1 MAGNIK
7 GITIEIGGDT
17 QPLQTALKGLNKQ
30 ASEATKELRQIDKAL
45 KFDTGNVTLL
55 TQKQEVLAKQV
66 ETTKEKLA
74 TLRQAQAQ
82 VEAQFKAG
90 NIGADQYRA
99 FQREVEST
107 QTVLKGY
114 ESKLESVNRAL
125 SENGAQVETN
135 QSKLNRLQNEQAQLV
150 SESEKLQSSFK
161 LQESALA
168 TTASEADKLALAQ
181 QKVASHS
188 EILEK
193 QIHNL
198 EQQLSLT
205 KSEYGENSVEANKLE
220 KTLNETKTAYNNLQ
234 NEMEELASSSA
245 SSKASLEETNSLLKA
260 DLLMEFGDQLGEL
273 SQKLIDFGQQSLD
286 AFLEVDEGMDIIVTK
301 TGATGSAL
309 EEMTD
314 IAKTLATELP
324 TDFNTAGSAVGEL
337 NTQFGLTGDAL
348 KSAST
353 QLIQFSEI
361 NGSDVTSSAIS
372 AKQAIEAYGLE
383 ATDLSSV
390 LDTVTYTSQSTG
402 VGVQELMDKA
412 VAGAPQIKALGLS
425 FDEGVTL
432 MGQFEKAGIDSSAAL
447 SSLSKAAVK
456 YAGDGLTLQEG
467 LAGTIEQIKTST
479 SETEALSLASEIF
492 GSKAAPRMVDAIKRG
507 ALSFEDL
514 AGTADKAAGIV
525 TQTYE
530 GTLDPID
537 QFTTA
542 QNTAKLAMAEMGDA
556 IAATLA
562 PILEIL
568 ASLLQAV
575 ATWFSGLSEPVKQFI
590 VIVGSLVAALGL
602 VLPIFIALQAAAMA
616 MGTTIMGMIT
626 AAAPIVGIILG
637 VIAVVALLV
646 VGIQQLWQHHE
657 GFRTAVTEI
666 WNAIYAFLSV
676 IIQQISSFVM
686 SIWGTLT
693 TWWTENQQLILNA
706 ANTVWTAISTVIQT
720 IMTILGPY
728 LQASWE
734 NIKLII
740 TTAWDIIKVVVE
752 TAINVVLGIIKAV
765 MQIITG
771 DWSGAWETIKQVVS
785 TVWEA
790 IKSLISIV
798 LSAIAQFISN
808 SWNGIKGTMTNLL
821 NSIKSVV
828 SNVWNSIKSTISSI
842 LSSIGS
848 TVSSVWN
855 GMKATISGVL
865 SGISNTVSSVWNGV
879 KSTITNAINGAKNAV
894 SSAINAITN
903 AINGAKN
910 AVSSAIN
917 AIKNLFNF
925 KIKWPHIPLPH
936 FSVSG
941 SANPLDWLKGG
952 LPKISIQW
960 YAKGGILTKPTAF
973 GMTGNS
979 LMVGGEAGREA
990 VLPLNNQTLG
1000 SIGRSIAATM
1010 PSKGTTITV
1019 NITDVVIREEADMKK
1034 LADYVAGRL
1043 ADEMA
1048 RQALLRGGTV

>member
-720 IMTILGPY
+720 IIQTIMTILGPY

-894 SSAINAITN
+894 SSAINAI
-903 AINGAKN
+903 
-910 AVSSAIN
+910 
-917 AIKNLFNF
+917 KNLFNF

>member
-17 QPLQTALKGLNKQ
+17 QPLQTALKGVNKQ

-348 KSAST
+348 KSAAT

-412 VAGAPQIKALGLS
+412 VAGSPQIKALGLS
-425 FDEGVTL
+425 FDEGITL
-432 MGQFEKAGIDSSAAL
+432 MGQFEKAGVDSSAAL
-447 SSLSKAAVK
+447 SSLSKASVK

-492 GSKAAPRMVDAIKRG
+492 GSKATPRMVDAIKRG

-530 GTLDPID
+530 GTLDPVD
-537 QFTTA
+537 KFTTA

-562 PILEIL
+562 PILEVI

-666 WNAIYAFLSV
+666 WNAIYAFLTV

-686 SIWGTLT
+686 SIWGTLI

-706 ANTVWTAISTVIQT
+706 TNTVWTAISTVIQT
-720 IMTILGPY
+720 IMTILAPY

-785 TVWEA
+785 TVWEV

-821 NSIKSVV
+821 NSIKGVV
-828 SNVWNSIKSTISSI
+828 SNVWNGIKSTISSI

-848 TVSSVWN
+848 TVSSIWN

-865 SGISNTVSSVWNGV
+865 SGISSTVSFVWNGV
-879 KSTITNAINGAKNAV
+879 KST
-894 SSAINAITN
+894 ITN

-1000 SIGRSIAATM
+1000 SIGSSIAATM
-1010 PSKGTTITV
+1010 PNKGTTITV

-1043 ADEMA
+1043 AAEMA
-1048 RQALLRGGTV
+1048 RQALLRGGRV

>member
-17 QPLQTALKGLNKQ
+17 QPLQNALKGVNKQ
-30 ASEATKELRQIDKAL
+30 ASEATKELRQIDKVL

-55 TQKQEVLAKQV
+55 PQKQEVLAKQV

-107 QTVLKGY
+107 QTVLKSY
-114 ESKLESVNRAL
+114 ESKLESVNKAL

-150 SESEKLQSSFK
+150 SESEKLNSSFK
-161 LQESALA
+161 LQESALGS
-168 TTASEADKLALAQ
+168 TASEADKLALAQ

-390 LDTVTYTSQSTG
+390 LDTVTYTSQATG

-432 MGQFEKAGIDSSAAL
+432 MGQFEKAGVDSSAAL

-525 TQTYE
+525 TQTYK

-562 PILEIL
+562 PILEVL
-568 ASLLQAV
+568 ASLLQAI
-575 ATWFSGLSEPVKQFI
+575 ATWFSDLSEPVKQFI

-637 VIAVVALLV
+637 VIAAIALLV

-657 GFRTAVTEI
+657 GFRTAVTET
-666 WNAIYAFLSV
+666 WNAIYAFLSA

-686 SIWGTLT
+686 LIWGTLT

-706 ANTVWTAISTVIQT
+706 ANTMWTAISTVIQT

-740 TTAWDIIKVVVE
+740 TTAWDIIKLVVE

-771 DWSGAWETIKQVVS
+771 DWSGAWETIK
-785 TVWEA
+785 
-790 IKSLISIV
+790 SLISIV
-798 LSAIAQFISN
+798 LTVIAQFISN

-828 SNVWNSIKSTISSI
+828 SNVWNGIKSTISSI

-848 TVSSVWN
+848 TVSSIWN

-865 SGISNTVSSVWNGV
+865 SGISNTVTSVWNGV
-879 KSTITNAINGAKNAV
+879 KAT
-894 SSAINAITN
+894 ITN

-917 AIKNLFNF
+917 AIKNLFKF

-1000 SIGRSIAATM
+1000 SIGRSIAATI
-1010 PSKGTTITV
+1010 PNKGTTITV

-1048 RQALLRGGTV
+1048 RQALLRGGRV

>member
-17 QPLQTALKGLNKQ
+17 QPLQNALKGVNKQ

-150 SESEKLQSSFK
+150 SESEKLNSSFK
-161 LQESALA
+161 LQESALGS
-168 TTASEADKLALAQ
+168 TASEADKLALAE

-205 KSEYGENSVEANKLE
+205 KSEYGENSIEANKLE

-361 NGSDVTSSAIS
+361 NGSDVTSSALS

-390 LDTVTYTSQSTG
+390 LDTVTYTSQATG

-412 VAGAPQIKALGLS
+412 VVGAPQIKALGLS

-432 MGQFEKAGIDSSAAL
+432 MGQFEKAGVDSSAAL

-456 YAGDGLTLQEG
+456 YAGDGLTLQDG
-467 LAGTIEQIKTST
+467 L
-479 SETEALSLASEIF
+479 
-492 GSKAAPRMVDAIKRG
+492 
-507 ALSFEDL
+507 
-514 AGTADKAAGIV
+514 
-525 TQTYE
+525 
-530 GTLDPID
+530 
-537 QFTTA
+537 
-542 QNTAKLAMAEMGDA
+542 
-556 IAATLA
+556 AATLA

-602 VLPIFIALQAAAMA
+602 VLPIFIALQAATMA
-616 MGTTIMGMIT
+616 MGTTIMGVVT

-637 VIAVVALLV
+637 VIAAIALLV

-798 LSAIAQFISN
+798 LNAIAQFISN

-821 NSIKSVV
+821 NSIKGVV
-828 SNVWNSIKSTISSI
+828 SNVWNGIESTISSI

-865 SGISNTVSSVWNGV
+865 NGISNTVSSVWNGV
-879 KSTITNAINGAKNAV
+879 KSTITI
-894 SSAINAITN
+894 

-973 GMTGNS
+973 GMTGDS

-1010 PSKGTTITV
+1010 PNKGTSITV

-1043 ADEMA
+1043 ADEMN

>member
-17 QPLQTALKGLNKQ
+17 QPLQNALKGVNKQ

-114 ESKLESVNRAL
+114 ESKLESVNKAL
-125 SENGAQVETN
+125 SDNGTQVESN
-135 QSKLNRLQNEQAQLV
+135 RSKLNRLQNEQAQLV
-150 SESEKLQSSFK
+150 SESEKLNSSFK

-220 KTLNETKTAYNNLQ
+220 KTLNETKTSYNNLQ
-234 NEMEELASSSA
+234 NEMEGLASSSA

-324 TDFNTAGSAVGEL
+324 TDFNTSGSAVGEL

-390 LDTVTYTSQSTG
+390 LDTVTYTSQATG

-432 MGQFEKAGIDSSAAL
+432 MGQFEKAGVDSSAAL

-467 LAGTIEQIKTST
+467 LAGTIGQIKAST

-525 TQTYE
+525 TRTYE

-537 QFTTA
+537 KFTTA
-542 QNTAKLAMAEMGDA
+542 QNTAKLAMAEIGDA

-693 TWWTENQQLILNA
+693 TWWTENQQLILKA

-752 TAINVVLGIIKAV
+752 TAINVLLGIIKAV

-771 DWSGAWETIKQVVS
+771 DWSGTWETIKQVVS

-798 LSAIAQFISN
+798 LNAIAQFISN
-808 SWNGIKGTMTNLL
+808 SWNGIK
-821 NSIKSVV
+821 
-828 SNVWNSIKSTISSI
+828 STISSI
-842 LSSIGS
+842 LSSISS
-848 TVSSVWN
+848 TVSSIWN

-865 SGISNTVSSVWNGV
+865 SGISSAVSSVWNGV
-879 KSTITNAINGAKNAV
+879 KST
-894 SSAINAITN
+894 ITN

-1010 PSKGTTITV
+1010 PNKGTTITV

-1034 LADYVAGRL
+1034 LADYVAGQL
-1043 ADEMA
+1043 ADEMT

>member
-17 QPLQTALKGLNKQ
+17 QPLQTALKGVNKQ

-348 KSAST
+348 KSAAT

-425 FDEGVTL
+425 FDEGITL
-432 MGQFEKAGIDSSAAL
+432 MGQFEKAGVDSSAAL
-447 SSLSKAAVK
+447 SSLSKASVK

-530 GTLDPID
+530 GTLDPVD
-537 QFTTA
+537 KFTTA

-562 PILEIL
+562 PILEVI

-602 VLPIFIALQAAAMA
+602 VLPIFIVLQAAAMA

-666 WNAIYAFLSV
+666 WNAIYAFLTV

-686 SIWGTLT
+686 SIWGTLI

-706 ANTVWTAISTVIQT
+706 TNTVWTAISTVIQT
-720 IMTILGPY
+720 IMTILAPY

-785 TVWEA
+785 TVWEV

-808 SWNGIKGTMTNLL
+808 SWNGIK
-821 NSIKSVV
+821 
-828 SNVWNSIKSTISSI
+828 STISSI

-848 TVSSVWN
+848 TVSSIWN

-865 SGISNTVSSVWNGV
+865 SGISSTVSSVWNGV
-879 KSTITNAINGAKNAV
+879 KST
-894 SSAINAITN
+894 ITN

-979 LMVGGEAGREA
+979 LMVGGEAGHEA

-1000 SIGRSIAATM
+1000 SIGSSIAATM
-1010 PSKGTTITV
+1010 PNKGTTITV

-1043 ADEMA
+1043 AAEMA
-1048 RQALLRGGTV
+1048 RQALLRGGRV

>member
-17 QPLQTALKGLNKQ
+17 QPLQNALKGVNKQ

-114 ESKLESVNRAL
+114 ESKLESVNKAL
-125 SENGAQVETN
+125 SDNGTQVESN
-135 QSKLNRLQNEQAQLV
+135 RSKLNRLQNEQAQLV
-150 SESEKLQSSFK
+150 SESEKLNSSFK

-220 KTLNETKTAYNNLQ
+220 KTLNETKTSYNNLQ
-234 NEMEELASSSA
+234 NEMEGLASSSA

-314 IAKTLATELP
+314 IARTLATELP

-390 LDTVTYTSQSTG
+390 LDTVTYTSQATG

-432 MGQFEKAGIDSSAAL
+432 MGQFEKAGVDSSAAL
-447 SSLSKAAVK
+447 SSLSKVAVK

-467 LAGTIEQIKTST
+467 LDGTIGQIKAST

-525 TQTYE
+525 TRTYE

-537 QFTTA
+537 KFTTA
-542 QNTAKLAMAEMGDA
+542 QNTAKLAMAEIGDA

-562 PILEIL
+562 PFLEVL

-590 VIVGSLVAALGL
+590 VIVGSSVAALGL

-693 TWWTENQQLILNA
+693 TWWTENQQLILKA

-752 TAINVVLGIIKAV
+752 TAINVVLAIIKAV

-771 DWSGAWETIKQVVS
+771 DWSGTWETIKQVVS

-798 LSAIAQFISN
+798 LNAIAQFISN
-808 SWNGIKGTMTNLL
+808 SWNGIK
-821 NSIKSVV
+821 
-828 SNVWNSIKSTISSI
+828 STISSI
-842 LSSIGS
+842 LSSISS
-848 TVSSVWN
+848 TVSSIWN

-865 SGISNTVSSVWNGV
+865 SGISSAVSSVWNGV
-879 KSTITNAINGAKNAV
+879 KST
-894 SSAINAITN
+894 ITN

-1010 PSKGTTITV
+1010 PNKGTSITV

>member
-17 QPLQTALKGLNKQ
+17 QPLQNALKGVNKQ

-114 ESKLESVNRAL
+114 ESKLESVNKAL
-125 SENGAQVETN
+125 SDNGTQVESN
-135 QSKLNRLQNEQAQLV
+135 RSKLNRLQNEQAQLV
-150 SESEKLQSSFK
+150 SESEKLNSSFK

-220 KTLNETKTAYNNLQ
+220 KTLNETKTSYNNLQ
-234 NEMEELASSSA
+234 NEMEGLASSSA

-390 LDTVTYTSQSTG
+390 LDTVTYTSQATG

-432 MGQFEKAGIDSSAAL
+432 MGQFEKAGVDSSAAL

-467 LAGTIEQIKTST
+467 LDGTIGQIKAST

-525 TQTYE
+525 TRTYE

-537 QFTTA
+537 KFTTA
-542 QNTAKLAMAEMGDA
+542 QNTAKLAMAEIGDA

-562 PILEIL
+562 PFLEVL

-693 TWWTENQQLILNA
+693 TWWTENQQLILKA

-752 TAINVVLGIIKAV
+752 TAINVILGIIKAV

-771 DWSGAWETIKQVVS
+771 DWSGTWETIKQVVS

-798 LSAIAQFISN
+798 LNAIAQFISN
-808 SWNGIKGTMTNLL
+808 SWNGIK
-821 NSIKSVV
+821 
-828 SNVWNSIKSTISSI
+828 STISSI
-842 LSSIGS
+842 LSSISS
-848 TVSSVWN
+848 TVSSIWN

-865 SGISNTVSSVWNGV
+865 SGISSAVSSVWNGV
-879 KSTITNAINGAKNAV
+879 KST
-894 SSAINAITN
+894 ITN

-1010 PSKGTTITV
+1010 PNKGTTITV

-1034 LADYVAGRL
+1034 LADYVAGQL
-1043 ADEMA
+1043 ADEM
-1048 RQALLRGGTV
+1048 

>member
-17 QPLQTALKGLNKQ
+17 QPLQNALKGVNKQ

-114 ESKLESVNRAL
+114 ESKLESVNKAL
-125 SENGAQVETN
+125 SDNGTQVESN
-135 QSKLNRLQNEQAQLV
+135 RSKLNRLQNEQAQLV
-150 SESEKLQSSFK
+150 SESEKLNSSFK

-220 KTLNETKTAYNNLQ
+220 KTLNETKTSYNNLQ
-234 NEMEELASSSA
+234 NEMEGLASSSA

-390 LDTVTYTSQSTG
+390 LDTVTYTSQATG

-432 MGQFEKAGIDSSAAL
+432 MGQFEKAGVDSSAAL

-467 LAGTIEQIKTST
+467 LAGTIGQIKAST

-525 TQTYE
+525 TRTYE

-537 QFTTA
+537 KFTTA
-542 QNTAKLAMAEMGDA
+542 QNTAKLAMAEIGDA

-693 TWWTENQQLILNA
+693 TWWTENQQLILKA

-752 TAINVVLGIIKAV
+752 TAINVLLGIIKAV

-771 DWSGAWETIKQVVS
+771 DWSGTWETIKQVVS

-798 LSAIAQFISN
+798 LNAIAQFISN
-808 SWNGIKGTMTNLL
+808 SWNGIK
-821 NSIKSVV
+821 
-828 SNVWNSIKSTISSI
+828 STISSI
-842 LSSIGS
+842 LSSISS
-848 TVSSVWN
+848 TVSSIWN

-865 SGISNTVSSVWNGV
+865 SGISSAVSSVWNGV
-879 KSTITNAINGAKNAV
+879 KST
-894 SSAINAITN
+894 ITN

-1010 PSKGTTITV
+1010 PNKGTTITV

-1034 LADYVAGRL
+1034 LADYVAGQL
-1043 ADEMA
+1043 ADEMT

>member
-17 QPLQTALKGLNKQ
+17 QPLQNALKGVNKQ

-114 ESKLESVNRAL
+114 ESKLESVNKAL
-125 SENGAQVETN
+125 SDNGTQVESN
-135 QSKLNRLQNEQAQLV
+135 RSKLNRLQNEQAQLV
-150 SESEKLQSSFK
+150 SESEKLNSSFK

-220 KTLNETKTAYNNLQ
+220 KTLNETKTSYNNLQ
-234 NEMEELASSSA
+234 NEMEGLASSSA

-390 LDTVTYTSQSTG
+390 LDTVTYTSQATG

-432 MGQFEKAGIDSSAAL
+432 MGQFEKAGVDSSAAL

-467 LAGTIEQIKTST
+467 LDGTIGQIKAST

-525 TQTYE
+525 TRTYE

-537 QFTTA
+537 KFTTA
-542 QNTAKLAMAEMGDA
+542 QNTAKLAMAEIGDA

-562 PILEIL
+562 PFLEVL

-693 TWWTENQQLILNA
+693 TWWTENQQLILKA

-752 TAINVVLGIIKAV
+752 TAINVILGIIKAV

-771 DWSGAWETIKQVVS
+771 DWSGTWETIKQVVS

-798 LSAIAQFISN
+798 LNAIAQFISN
-808 SWNGIKGTMTNLL
+808 SWNGIK
-821 NSIKSVV
+821 
-828 SNVWNSIKSTISSI
+828 STISSI
-842 LSSIGS
+842 LSSISS
-848 TVSSVWN
+848 TVSSIWN

-865 SGISNTVSSVWNGV
+865 SGISSAVSSVWNGV
-879 KSTITNAINGAKNAV
+879 KST
-894 SSAINAITN
+894 ITN

-1010 PSKGTTITV
+1010 PNKGTTITV

>member
-17 QPLQTALKGLNKQ
+17 QPLQNALKGVNKQ
-30 ASEATKELRQIDKAL
+30 ASEATKELRQIDKVL

-55 TQKQEVLAKQV
+55 PQKQEVLAKQV

-107 QTVLKGY
+107 QTVLKSY
-114 ESKLESVNRAL
+114 ESKLESVNKAL

-150 SESEKLQSSFK
+150 SESEKLNSSFK
-161 LQESALA
+161 LQESALGS
-168 TTASEADKLALAQ
+168 TASEADKLALAQ

-390 LDTVTYTSQSTG
+390 LDTVTYTSQATG

-432 MGQFEKAGIDSSAAL
+432 MGQFEKAGVDSSAAL

-525 TQTYE
+525 TQTYK

-562 PILEIL
+562 PILEVL
-568 ASLLQAV
+568 ASLLQAI
-575 ATWFSGLSEPVKQFI
+575 ATWFSDLSEPVKQFI

-637 VIAVVALLV
+637 VIAAIALLV

-657 GFRTAVTEI
+657 GFRTAVTET
-666 WNAIYAFLSV
+666 WNAIYAFLSA

-686 SIWGTLT
+686 LIWGTLT

-706 ANTVWTAISTVIQT
+706 ANTMWTAISTVIQT

-740 TTAWDIIKVVVE
+740 TTAWDIIKLVVE

-771 DWSGAWETIKQVVS
+771 DWSGAWETIKQIVS

-798 LSAIAQFISN
+798 LTVIAQFISN
-808 SWNGIKGTMTNLL
+808 SWNG
-821 NSIKSVV
+821 V
-828 SNVWNSIKSTISSI
+828 
-842 LSSIGS
+842 
-848 TVSSVWN
+848 
-855 GMKATISGVL
+855 KAT
-865 SGISNTVSSVWNGV
+865 
-879 KSTITNAINGAKNAV
+879 
-894 SSAINAITN
+894 ITN

-917 AIKNLFNF
+917 AIKNLFKF

-1000 SIGRSIAATM
+1000 SIGRSIAATI
-1010 PSKGTTITV
+1010 PNKGTTITV

-1048 RQALLRGGTV
+1048 RQALLRGGRV

>member
-17 QPLQTALKGLNKQ
+17 QPLQNALKGVNKQ

-135 QSKLNRLQNEQAQLV
+135 QSKLNRLQNEQIQLV
-150 SESEKLQSSFK
+150 SESEKLTSSYK

-168 TTASEADKLALAQ
+168 TTASEADKLSLAQ

-198 EQQLSLT
+198 EQQLTLT

-220 KTLNETKTAYNNLQ
+220 KSLNETKIAYNNLQ

-273 SQKLIDFGQQSLD
+273 SQKLIDFGQKSLD

-309 EEMTD
+309 EEMTG

-353 QLIQFSEI
+353 QLIQFSDI

-383 ATDLSSV
+383 AADLSRV
-390 LDTVTYTSQSTG
+390 LDTVTYTSQATG
-402 VGVQELMDKA
+402 VGVQDLMDKA

-432 MGQFEKAGIDSSAAL
+432 MGQFEKAGVDSSAAL
-447 SSLSKAAVK
+447 SSLSKAAVT
-456 YAGDGLTLQEG
+456 YAQEGLTLQEG

-542 QNTAKLAMAEMGDA
+542 QNTAKLAMAEMGDT

-562 PILEIL
+562 PILEVL

-590 VIVGSLVAALGL
+590 VIVGSLVTVLGL

-616 MGTTIMGMIT
+616 VGTTIMGMIA
-626 AAAPIVGIILG
+626 AAAPIVGMVLG
-637 VIAVVALLV
+637 IIAVIALLV
-646 VGIQQLWQHHE
+646 VGIQQLWQHNE
-657 GFRTAVTEI
+657 TFRTVVTEV
-666 WNAIYAFLSV
+666 WNSIYTFLSI
-676 IIQQISSFVM
+676 IIQQLSSFIM

-693 TWWTENQQLILNA
+693 AWWTENQQLILNA
-706 ANTVWTAISTVIQT
+706 TNTVWIAISTVIQT
-720 IMTILGPY
+720 IMSILGPY

-734 NIKLII
+734 NIKLMI
-740 TTAWDIIKVVVE
+740 TTAWDIIKLVVE

-765 MQIITG
+765 MQVITG

-798 LSAIAQFISN
+798 LSAIAQLISN
-808 SWNGIKGTMTNLL
+808 AWNGIRGTISNLMSAIQ
-821 NSIKSVV
+821 SI
-828 SNVWNSIKSTISSI
+828 ISSI
-842 LSSIGS
+842 WSSIQSFIGS
-848 TVSSVWN
+848 ILSGISGTVTSVWN
-855 GMKATISGVL
+855 TMKATISGVL
-865 SGISNTVSSVWNGV
+865 NGISSTVSSIWNGI
-879 KSTITNAINGAKNAV
+879 KNSISNAINGARDAV
-894 SSAINAITN
+894 AN
-903 AINGAKN
+903 
-910 AVSSAIN
+910 AIN

-925 KIKWPHIPLPH
+925 QIRWPHIPLPH
-936 FSVSG
+936 FRVSG
-941 SANPLDWLKGG
+941 SPNPLDWLKGG
-952 LPKISIQW
+952 LPSISIDW

-973 GMTGNS
+973 GMNGNS

-990 VLPLNNQTLG
+990 VLPLNDQTLG
-1000 SIGRSIAATM
+1000 AIGRGIAKTM
-1010 PSKGTTITV
+1010 TGTLPPIQITITGNSV
-1019 NITDVVIREEADMKK
+1019 REDVDLTK
-1034 LADYVAGRL
+1034 LADMVGEKLLYEL
-1043 ADEMA
+1043 E
-1048 RQALLRGGTV
+1048 RQQGLRGVRL

>member
-17 QPLQTALKGLNKQ
+17 QPLQNALKGVNKQ

-114 ESKLESVNRAL
+114 ESKLESVNKAL
-125 SENGAQVETN
+125 SDNGTQVESN
-135 QSKLNRLQNEQAQLV
+135 RSKLNRLQNEQAQLV
-150 SESEKLQSSFK
+150 SESEKLNSSFK

-220 KTLNETKTAYNNLQ
+220 KTLNETKTSYNNLQ
-234 NEMEELASSSA
+234 NEMEGLASSSA

-390 LDTVTYTSQSTG
+390 LDTVTYTSQATG

-432 MGQFEKAGIDSSAAL
+432 MGQFEKAGVDSSAAL

-467 LAGTIEQIKTST
+467 LAGTIGQIKAST

-525 TQTYE
+525 TRTYE

-537 QFTTA
+537 KFTTA
-542 QNTAKLAMAEMGDA
+542 QNTAKLAMAEIGDA

-562 PILEIL
+562 PFLEVL

-693 TWWTENQQLILNA
+693 TWWTENQQLILKA

-752 TAINVVLGIIKAV
+752 TAINVILGIIKAV

-771 DWSGAWETIKQVVS
+771 DWSGTWETIKQVVS

-798 LSAIAQFISN
+798 LNAIAQFISN
-808 SWNGIKGTMTNLL
+808 SWNGIK
-821 NSIKSVV
+821 
-828 SNVWNSIKSTISSI
+828 STISSI
-842 LSSIGS
+842 LSSISS
-848 TVSSVWN
+848 TVSSIWN

-865 SGISNTVSSVWNGV
+865 SGISSAVSSVWNGV
-879 KSTITNAINGAKNAV
+879 KST
-894 SSAINAITN
+894 ITN

-1010 PSKGTTITV
+1010 PNKGTTITV

-1034 LADYVAGRL
+1034 LADYVAGQL
-1043 ADEMA
+1043 ADEMT